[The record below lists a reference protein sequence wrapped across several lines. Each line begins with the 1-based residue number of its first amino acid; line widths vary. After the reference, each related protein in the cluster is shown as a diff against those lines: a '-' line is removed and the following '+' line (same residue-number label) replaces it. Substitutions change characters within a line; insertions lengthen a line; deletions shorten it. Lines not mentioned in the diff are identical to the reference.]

1 MGMGGQIKEI
11 GSSKCRAERQGQ
23 FRRRMNRAA
32 RSYLDH
38 NATSPVRPEVAAAVA
53 RGLSLPGNPSSIHA
67 EGRAARHALQA
78 ARAQLAALVGAAPER
93 VVFTSGGTE
102 AANAVLSGALR
113 RRGCLAPTRLMV
125 SATEHACVAVG
136 HRFPDAAVEILP
148 VDGNGTLRLDGLAA
162 RLDACR
168 AEAVLVSV
176 HAANNETGVVQP
188 LAEIVRLARAH
199 GRAMVH
205 SDAVQAVG
213 KIPLDFDALGLDA
226 LTLSGHKFAAPKGVG
241 ALVLAEGV
249 SLETAFLRGGGQ
261 EARLRCGTENLSGI
275 VGMGEAAE
283 IARAA
288 LDHEAERLT
297 SLRDTLEARVRAL
310 APDAVVFGEGAERL
324 PNTLSFS
331 VPGLEAATALI
342 ALDLAGVAVSSG
354 SACASGKVA
363 RSPVLAAMGVSPAL
377 AAGALRVSLG
387 WNSDDDDP
395 RRFLEGFER
404 ILSSL
409 YQRRGQ
415 AA

>member
-1 MGMGGQIKEI
+1 MD
-11 GSSKCRAERQGQ
+11 
-23 FRRRMNRAA
+23 RAA

-38 NATSPVRPEVAAAVA
+38 NATSPARPEVTAAVA
-53 RGLSLPGNPSSIHA
+53 RALSLPGNPSSIHA
-67 EGRAARHALQA
+67 EGRAARHALQE
-78 ARAQLAALVGAAPER
+78 ARARLAALVGAAPER

-113 RRGCLAPTRLMV
+113 RRDGTAPTRLMV
-125 SATEHACVAVG
+125 SATEHTCVAAG
-136 HRFPDAAVEILP
+136 HRFPREAVEILP
-148 VDGNGTLRLDGLAA
+148 VDAAGRLRLDALAV
-162 RLDACR
+162 RLEACR
-168 AEAVLVSV
+168 DEAVLVSV

-199 GRAMVH
+199 GRALVH

-213 KIPLDFDALGLDA
+213 KIPLGFDGLGLDA

-241 ALVLAEGV
+241 ALVLAEDV

-261 EARLRCGTENLSGI
+261 EARLRGGTENLSGI

-283 IARAA
+283 IARIA
-288 LDHEAERLT
+288 LDAESRRLAG
-297 SLRDTLEARVRAL
+297 LRDALQKRVRAL
-310 APDAVVFGEGAERL
+310 APDAVVFGEGAARL

-342 ALDLAGVAVSSG
+342 TLDLAGVAVSSG

-387 WNSDDDDP
+387 WNSDDADL
-395 RRFLEGFER
+395 RRFLKGFER
-404 ILSSL
+404 VVSSL